1 MSQNQNRKMYRR
13 NKRDAIRH
21 YRGFCDYI
29 NKKKFIMRLRFAWH
43 VIKGDL

>member
-1 MSQNQNRKMYRR
+1 MSQNQNRKMFRR
-13 NKRDAIRH
+13 NRRDAIRH

-29 NKKKFIMRLRFAWH
+29 NKKNFIMRLRFAWH

>member
-1 MSQNQNRKMYRR
+1 MSQNLNRKMYRR

>member
-1 MSQNQNRKMYRR
+1 MSQNQNKKMYRR

-29 NKKKFIMRLRFAWH
+29 NTQKFIARLRFAWH